1 MDKVGLDRTRKAG
14 EINELNAGGGQR
26 VFDFTGKRRIALI
39 VVAVVFV
46 VGMLS
51 FIFRGFNLDID
62 FVGGTILEYN
72 LNRTVTTQDVDDI
85 ERIVQAIDGVAV
97 SSVVTSGAQGVSI
110 RTQQIDSELR
120 EQITAAISAV
130 YDINEEQSRA
140 NNVDPTVGRTL
151 TRNTVIAVAL
161 ALVLMLVYI
170 TIRFKFFSGLS
181 TVICLTH
188 DIFVAL
194 TFYSLLQIP
203 MNMAVIAAFLTIL
216 AYSINTTI
224 IIFDR
229 VRENMRLLKGKPFG
243 EVINISVTQTLS
255 RSINTTVST
264 LFVLVCVLIIGV
276 PSIQAFVLPIIIGI
290 LAGVFSSLFLA
301 GTLWELFDGLKNRK
315 KG

>member
-1 MDKVGLDRTRKAG
+1 MDKAKNTDA
-14 EINELNAGGGQR
+14 INNINSNYKQR
-26 VFDFTGKRRIALI
+26 VFDFTGKRRIAFII
-39 VVAVVFV
+39 VAAVFV
-46 VGMLS
+46 IGMVS
-51 FIFRGFNLDID
+51 FFVRPFNWDID

-72 LNRTVTTQDVDDI
+72 LNKDVSAEDTDRIRTIVSDI
-85 ERIVQAIDGVAV
+85 IGANNV
-97 SSVVTSGAQGVSI
+97 SNVVTSGTQGVSI
-110 RTQQIDSELR
+110 RTQQIDSAVR
-120 EQITAAISAV
+120 EQITAALTEI
-130 YDINEEQSRA
+130 YNINDDESEA
-140 NNVDPTVGRTL
+140 KNVDATVGRAL
-151 TRNTVIAVAL
+151 TQSTIIAVSL
-161 ALVLMLVYI
+161 SLVLMLIYI

-188 DIFVAL
+188 DMFVAL

-229 VRENMRLLKGKPFG
+229 VRENMRLLKGSNKSFA
-243 EVINISVTQTLS
+243 EIINISVTQTLA

-264 LFVLVCVLIIGV
+264 LFVLVCVYIIGV

-301 GTLWELFDGLKNRK
+301 GTLWELFDGMKNK
-315 KG
+315 QSKAD

>member
-1 MDKVGLDRTRKAG
+1 MDKAKNTDA
-14 EINELNAGGGQR
+14 INNINSNYKQR
-26 VFDFTGKRRIALI
+26 VFDFTGKRRIAFII
-39 VVAVVFV
+39 VAAVFV
-46 VGMLS
+46 IGMVSL
-51 FIFRGFNLDID
+51 FVRPFNWDID

-72 LNRTVTTQDVDDI
+72 LNKDVSAEDTDRIRTIVSDI
-85 ERIVQAIDGVAV
+85 IGANNV
-97 SSVVTSGAQGVSI
+97 SNVVTSGTQGVSI
-110 RTQQIDSELR
+110 RTQQIDSAVR
-120 EQITAAISAV
+120 EQITAALTEI
-130 YDINEEQSRA
+130 YNINDDESEA
-140 NNVDPTVGRTL
+140 KNVDATVGRAL
-151 TRNTVIAVAL
+151 TQSTIIAVSL
-161 ALVLMLVYI
+161 SLVLMLIYI

-188 DIFVAL
+188 DMFVAL

-229 VRENMRLLKGKPFG
+229 VRENMRLLKGSNKSFA
-243 EVINISVTQTLS
+243 EIINISVTQTLA

-264 LFVLVCVLIIGV
+264 LFVLVCVYIIGV

-301 GTLWELFDGLKNRK
+301 GTLWDLFDGLKNK
-315 KG
+315 KKAD

>member
-1 MDKVGLDRTRKAG
+1 MDKVDLDRTRKAG
-14 EINELNAGGGQR
+14 EVNALNAGRNQR
-26 VFDFTGKRRIALI
+26 VFDFTGKRMMALI

-46 VGMLS
+46 IGMVS
-51 FIFRGFNLDID
+51 FFTRGFNFDID

-72 LNRTVTTQDVDDI
+72 LNRDVTTQDLDDI
-85 ERIVQAIDGVAV
+85 RRIVSGVDGVAV
-97 SSVVTSGAQGVSI
+97 SNVVTSGTQGVSI
-110 RTQQIDSELR
+110 RMQQIDSDVR
-120 EQITAAISAV
+120 ERVTAAISAE

-140 NNVDPTVGRTL
+140 DNVDPTVGRTL
-151 TRNTVIAVAL
+151 TRNTVIAVVLAL
-161 ALVLMLVYI
+161 ALMLVYI

-229 VRENMRLLKGKPFG
+229 VRENMRLLKGKSFN
-243 EVINISVTQTLS
+243 EIINISVTQTLT